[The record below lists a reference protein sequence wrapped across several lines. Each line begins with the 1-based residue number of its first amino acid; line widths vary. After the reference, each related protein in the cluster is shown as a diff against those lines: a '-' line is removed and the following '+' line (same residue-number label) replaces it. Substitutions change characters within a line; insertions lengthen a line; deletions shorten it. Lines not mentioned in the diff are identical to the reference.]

1 MLLNNLG
8 EPSVGHGI
16 IKPLSLE
23 TMRAQL
29 EKRARDTVEYN
40 KRILQEFKKEQP
52 QFYRILMDIVDNFIK
67 EYLEF
72 HEIED
77 TESWEIAKEYWEDR
91 LTFMMAFEYKLISL
105 QIENQF
111 MNGEIVL

>member
-8 EPSVGHGI
+8 EPSIGHGV
-16 IKPLSLE
+16 IKVLSLE

-40 KRILQEFKKEQP
+40 KMILGEFKKEQP

-67 EYLEF
+67 EYLDF

-105 QIENQF
+105 QIESQF
-111 MNGEIVL
+111 MEGNIVL